1 MDVSYWKALPMPGY
15 HVATQQLAEPLAN
28 SRCSYISAECKQFE
42 LFLDSLV
49 LSPPLHFRVFS
60 TLSRSNCM
68 MKERICVLISIFTSQ
83 VMLSL
88 TPPLMALLLLTLK
101 CIFSSL
107 DLSPEFQTYI
117 LNCLLVTPSL
127 GVCLKVISNRE

>member
-1 MDVSYWKALPMPGY
+1 
-15 HVATQQLAEPLAN
+15 
-28 SRCSYISAECKQFE
+28 
-42 LFLDSLV
+42 
-49 LSPPLHFRVFS
+49 
-60 TLSRSNCM
+60 

-127 GVCLKVISNRE
+127 GVYLKVISNGE